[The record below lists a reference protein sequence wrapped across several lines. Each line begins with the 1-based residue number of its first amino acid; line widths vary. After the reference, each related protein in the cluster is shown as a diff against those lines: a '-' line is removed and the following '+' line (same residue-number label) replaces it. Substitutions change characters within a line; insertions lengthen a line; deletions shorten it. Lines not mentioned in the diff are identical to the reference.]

1 MEFNL
6 IYRALHREMASNF
19 ALLGGKIMLPCNNQ
33 VAPIIASAHAL
44 QATFLFTVLLL
55 IIINMYKKV
64 HPTSSST
71 SS

>member
-19 ALLGGKIMLPCNNQ
+19 ALLRGKIMLPCNNQ

-44 QATFLFTVLLL
+44 QANIFIYSFAPHYHQYVQKGTPN
-55 IIINMYKKV
+55 IIIY
-64 HPTSSST
+64 
-71 SS
+71 